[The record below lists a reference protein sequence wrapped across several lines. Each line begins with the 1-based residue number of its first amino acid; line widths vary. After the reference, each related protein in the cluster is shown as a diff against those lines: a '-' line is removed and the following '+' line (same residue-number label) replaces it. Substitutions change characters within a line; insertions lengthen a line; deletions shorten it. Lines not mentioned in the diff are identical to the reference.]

1 MSTPV
6 PERRDRMDALGAS
19 FLIGFN
25 LLLGLN
31 QALVKLVNAG
41 FSPVFQVG
49 LRSACAF
56 LPVLL
61 YALWTR
67 KRLSLTDGTLGPGIL
82 LGLLF
87 SAEFCLMF
95 VALDLTT
102 VSRVSL
108 FFYTMPLWVAVGAHF
123 LIDGERLSGQKVLG
137 LGTAFIGIALALLAN
152 DDGSQS
158 VGRTTSQWQ
167 GDLLALLGAFCWA
180 GIALLAR
187 TTRLTETSAEMNL
200 LYQLAVSAIIV
211 IPLAYWLGDT
221 IREPTAAIYGMFA
234 FQVIV
239 IVAIGFVVWFWILSV
254 YPATSMASFSL
265 LTPVFGI
272 FFGWLIF
279 DDALTLSFVAALLLV
294 GIGLVIVNRN

>member
-1 MSTPV
+1 MSTAV
-6 PERRDRMDALGAS
+6 PERREHMDALGAS

-67 KRLSLTDGTLGPGIL
+67 KRLTVSDGTLGPGIL
-82 LGLLF
+82 LGILF
-87 SAEFCLMF
+87 SAEFCLLF

-102 VSRVSL
+102 VSRASL
-108 FFYTMPLWVAVGAHF
+108 FFYTMPLWVAAGAHF
-123 LIDGERLSGQKVLG
+123 LIEGERLSGRRILG
-137 LGTAFIGIALALLAN
+137 LATAFAGIALALLAN
-152 DDGSQS
+152 DG
-158 VGRTTSQWQ
+158 GRSPAAHWQ

-187 TTRLTETSAEMNL
+187 TTRLRETSAEMNL

-221 IREPTAAIYGMFA
+221 VREPTAAIYGMFA

-294 GIGLVIVNRN
+294 GVGLVLVNRS

>member
-1 MSTPV
+1 
-6 PERRDRMDALGAS
+6 MDALGAS

-61 YALWTR
+61 YALWAR
-67 KRLSLTDGTLGPGIL
+67 KRLSVTDGTLGPGIV

-87 SAEFCLMF
+87 SAEFCLLF
-95 VALDLTT
+95 LALDLTT
-102 VSRVSL
+102 VSRASL

-123 LIDGERLSGQKVLG
+123 LIDGERLSTQKVLG
-137 LGTAFIGIALALLAN
+137 LGTAFAGIALALLGG
-152 DDGSQS
+152 DDSATG
-158 VGRTTSQWQ
+158 TSWQ
-167 GDLLALLGAFCWA
+167 GDLLALLGALCWA
-180 GIALLAR
+180 GIALVAR
-187 TTRLTETSAEMNL
+187 TTRLASTSPEMNL
-200 LYQLAVSAIIV
+200 LYQLAVSAIVV
-211 IPLAYWLGDT
+211 IPLAFWLGDT
-221 IREPTAAIYGMFA
+221 VRAPTAAIYGMFA

-279 DDALTLSFVAALLLV
+279 NDALTPSFIAALLLV
-294 GIGLVIVNRN
+294 GVGLVLVNRS

>member
-1 MSTPV
+1 MSAAV
-6 PERRDRMDALGAS
+6 PERRDRMDALGAG

-67 KRLSLTDGTLGPGIL
+67 KQLSVTDGTLRPGIL
-82 LGLLF
+82 LGILF
-87 SAEFCLMF
+87 SAEFCLLF

-123 LIDGERLSGQKVLG
+123 LIDGERLSGQKAVG
-137 LGTAFIGIALALLAN
+137 LGTAFAGIALALLA
-152 DDGSQS
+152 DDAGGDS
-158 VGRTTSQWQ
+158 TAQWR
-167 GDLLALLGAFCWA
+167 GDLLALIGAFCWA

-187 TTRLTETSAEMNL
+187 TTRLASTSPEMNL
-200 LYQLAVSAIIV
+200 LYQLAVSAVIV
-211 IPLAYWLGDT
+211 IPLAFWLGDT

-279 DDALTLSFVAALLLV
+279 DDPLTLSFAAALLLV
-294 GIGLVIVNRN
+294 GIGLLLVNRN

>member
-1 MSTPV
+1 
-6 PERRDRMDALGAS
+6 MDALGAS
-19 FLIGFN
+19 FLISFN
-25 LLLGLN
+25 VLLGLN

-67 KRLSLTDGTLGPGIL
+67 KRLSVNDGTLGPGIL
-82 LGLLF
+82 LGILF

-108 FFYTMPLWVAVGAHF
+108 FFYTMPLWVAAGAHF
-123 LIDGERLSGQKVLG
+123 LIAGERLNGQKVLG
-137 LGTAFIGIALALLAN
+137 LATAFTGIALALLAN
-152 DDGSQS
+152 DGGSS
-158 VGRTTSQWQ
+158 SSHWQ

-187 TTRLTETSAEMNL
+187 TTRLSETSAEMNL

-221 IREPTAAIYGMFA
+221 VREPTAAIYGMFA

-294 GIGLVIVNRN
+294 GAGLVLVNRS